1 MTMHQ
6 SLNTRSMPPRD
17 VREQAGISGIV
28 PPMVT
33 PLAGRDKLD
42 IPGLERLIEHILAGG
57 VHGLFI
63 LGTTGEGPSLS
74 NRLKRE
80 VIERACALVDGRV
93 PVLVG
98 VTDPCFTESINL
110 AQHAAEHGAAA
121 VVIAPPYYFPAGQP
135 ELADYYLQVASQMPL
150 PVVPYNMPSC
160 TKINIEPNTLRLLL
174 DHPNVVAY
182 KDSSGQMVYL
192 HKVIRLLKQYSG
204 KTVLVGPEEMLGET
218 TLLGGNGG
226 VSGGANLFPG
236 LYVALYE
243 AAKSNDLAEV
253 QRLHGLVIHVSTLLY
268 GVGKYGS
275 STIKG
280 IKCALSCL
288 GVCEDNMADPFQRFH
303 AHDRDI
309 IRASVSAIREHLAAD
324 KG

>member
-1 MTMHQ
+1 
-6 SLNTRSMPPRD
+6 
-17 VREQAGISGIV
+17 V
-28 PPMVT
+28 
-33 PLAGRDKLD
+33 
-42 IPGLERLIEHILAGG
+42 
-57 VHGLFI
+57 
-63 LGTTGEGPSLS
+63 
-74 NRLKRE
+74 
-80 VIERACALVDGRV
+80 
-93 PVLVG
+93 
-98 VTDPCFTESINL
+98 
-110 AQHAAEHGAAA
+110 
-121 VVIAPPYYFPAGQP
+121 GQP
-135 ELADYYLQVASQMPL
+135 ELTDYYLQIASQMPL

-160 TKINIEPNTLRLLL
+160 TKVQIELNTLRLLL

-192 HKVIRLLKQYSG
+192 HRVIQLLKQYPG

-243 AAKSNDLAEV
+243 AAKSNDLVEV
-253 QRLHGLVIHVSTLLY
+253 QRLHGLVMQVSTLLY

-288 GVCEDNMADPFQRFH
+288 GICEGNMADPFQHFH
-303 AHDRDI
+303 AHERDI
-309 IRASVSAIREHLAAD
+309 IRERVSTISEHLASD